1 MSGMQGMM
9 GMNGNG
15 MHGNGMNENM
25 NGMNGMGGMN
35 GMVNPNMMNPGMR
48 GMVHGMNPGM
58 NNMQGMNPGMNNMQG
73 MNPGMNNFGNG
84 QVHKQVC
91 TDHPILI
98 HTNSYKPHVYKLEC
112 EKSPICSFSKEIF
125 EDFMSLQF
133 YESCQIIYIRGR
145 ETLFSLYFFLHSQQ
159 QLRAL

>member
-91 TDHPILI
+91 RNQQYILFFVQGDLNHLLATKI
-98 HTNSYKPHVYKLEC
+98 T
-112 EKSPICSFSKEIF
+112 
-125 EDFMSLQF
+125 
-133 YESCQIIYIRGR
+133 YELLIYIKILPWIFIY
-145 ETLFSLYFFLHSQQ
+145 ENFIT
-159 QLRAL
+159 